1 MKAMI
6 LAAGR
11 GERMRPLTDT
21 TPKPL
26 LQVGGQA
33 LIEYHIAALRE
44 AGINEIIINHAWLGE
59 QITQHLGD
67 GSQYGVQIQY
77 SDESAG
83 ALETAGGIV
92 KALPLLGGAS
102 FVVVN
107 GDIFTDYAYANLPQ
121 QLDGL
126 AHLVMVDN
134 PPQHPGGDFVLS
146 EGWLLDEG
154 EPSLTFSGIGV
165 YDPQLF
171 SGCQPGALPL
181 APILRTAMARGEISG
196 EHYTGQW
203 LDIGTPERLVELDAS
218 LKG

>member
-1 MKAMI
+1 MI

-11 GERMRPLTDT
+11 GERMRPLTNT

-44 AGINEIIINHAWLGE
+44 AGIDEIVINHAWLGE
-59 QITQHLGD
+59 QIMQYLGD

-83 ALETAGGIV
+83 VLETAGGII
-92 KALPLLGGAS
+92 KALPLLGDAP

-107 GDIFTDYAYANLPQ
+107 GDIFTDYSYARLPQ
-121 QLDGL
+121 QPDSL

-134 PPQHPGGDFVLS
+134 PPQHPEGDFVLN
-146 EGWLLDEG
+146 EGRLLAEG
-154 EPSLTFSGIGV
+154 APRLTYSGIGV

-171 SGCQPGALPL
+171 SGCQPGVLPL

-196 EHYTGQW
+196 EHFTGQW
-203 LDIGTPERLVELDAS
+203 LDIGTPERLAELDAS